1 MHQAQ
6 PICPCGSEDR
16 PNQQRTLPSFRDLL
30 ARGDFLP
37 EHKSLS
43 QDRQSSANVTYGF
56 SPWDETSTDPLLSRR
71 PCLLAQGRDRIQ
83 VHDELLNPES
93 KGDALNSGDH
103 QTQPRNESLGKTSS
117 NAHGSN
123 NGPLGSDTESLFRRW
138 QAESIGSPTTTL
150 PRKRRREA
158 EALDNFGT
166 APKRRM
172 SERDRDSKKR
182 FRKQEN
188 SKTAAIAHMEKERER
203 RLQIG
208 DLIKQIASYIKYSG
222 PKVEILKR
230 TVECIH
236 EARSKEEILEAELE
250 DLKSRYQA
258 LSEQCSESTRALTR
272 SLARAEETWL
282 REDKS
287 GQGNCRWKE

>member
-1 MHQAQ
+1 MHQTQ

-16 PNQQRTLPSFRDLL
+16 HNQQRTLPSFRDLL
-30 ARGDFLP
+30 ARGDFVP

-43 QDRQSSANVTYGF
+43 QDRQSSANVTFRF
-56 SPWDETSTDPLLSRR
+56 SPLDETSADPLWRRR
-71 PCLLAQGRDRIQ
+71 PCLLAYNRDKIQ
-83 VHDELLNPES
+83 AHDEILNPES
-93 KGDALNSGDH
+93 RGDALNSGDH

-123 NGPLGSDTESLFRRW
+123 NGPLGSDTESLFKRW
-138 QAESIGSPTTTL
+138 QAENIGSPTADL

-166 APKRRM
+166 APKRRI
-172 SERDRDSKKR
+172 SERNQDSKEGG
-182 FRKQEN
+182 RKQEN
-188 SKTAAIAHMEKERER
+188 SKKAAIAHMEKERER

-208 DLIKQIASYIKYSG
+208 DLIKQIASYVKFSG

-230 TVECIH
+230 AVECIH

-258 LSEQCSESTRALTR
+258 LNEQCSKSTRALTR
-272 SLARAEETWL
+272 SPAKAEETWL
-282 REDKS
+282 SEDKS